1 MSISTD
7 TPLLTFLAPPM
18 PYLIDAELRTYE
30 AGESHPGRTKRGTF
44 DLLYVREGTLHLQ
57 EDNFRLDVEAG
68 QYVILRPDRRHL
80 SSQSCGVKT
89 VFEWLHFQTA
99 GEWEERGSA
108 DANEDSLRGDHY
120 LYALH
125 LPKLARIREPQRAA
139 DLMQQLRDAADGTE
153 QTAFWQ
159 RQQGFQLLLQLLD
172 EEWRANDAPTSLGVA
187 ERAASYLKRLYRS
200 QISNSQLGSELG
212 LHPNYIA
219 RCMLEVYGF
228 TPQQFLLLYRM
239 DQAKLLLVK
248 TDYPVAR
255 VAEETGFR
263 QTPHFSRTFSEHAG
277 LSPLQ
282 YRKQFTDR

>member
-7 TPLLTFLAPPM
+7 TPLLTFLVPPM
-18 PYLIDAELRTYE
+18 PYLIDSDLHMYE
-30 AGESHPGRTKRGTF
+30 PGQSYPGRVNRGTF
-44 DLLYVREGTLHLQ
+44 DLLYVREGALDLQ
-57 EDNFRLDVEAG
+57 EGGYRMRVEAG
-68 QYVILRPDRRHL
+68 EGVILRPDRRL
-80 SSQSCGVKT
+80 EGNRPCETKT
-89 VFEWLHFQTA
+89 IFEWLHFQTA
-99 GEWEERGSA
+99 GEWEERGGGA
-108 DANEDSLRGDHY
+108 AGEDALRGDHY

-125 LPKLARIREPQRAA
+125 LPKQMHMREPERAGA
-139 DLMQQLRDAADGTE
+139 LLQQLREATEGSE

-159 RQQGFQLLLQLLD
+159 RQQVFQQLLQLLD
-172 EEWRANDAPTSLGVA
+172 EQWRGHGAPNSLGVA
-187 ERAASYLKRLYRS
+187 ERAATFLKRQYRT
-200 QISNSQLGSELG
+200 QITNTQLGRELQ

-248 TDYPVAR
+248 TDWPVAR
-255 VAEETGFR
+255 IAEETGFR

-282 YRKQFTDR
+282 YRKQFTGR